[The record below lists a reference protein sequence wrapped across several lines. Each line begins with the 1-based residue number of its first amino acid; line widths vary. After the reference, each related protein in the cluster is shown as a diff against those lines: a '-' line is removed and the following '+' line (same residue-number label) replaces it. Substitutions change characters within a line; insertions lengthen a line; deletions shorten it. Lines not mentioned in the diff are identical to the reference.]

1 MGDLVFNDDE
11 LQRNNPLWN
20 PDEWIGCN
28 QIYHDIPEYVSR
40 EATRARSIPE
50 EVLSTLPSESL
61 SPAGFFSSAT
71 LPVWDT
77 VYDACDLPEADVDFD
92 ATQPSFLPEKSTD
105 WPLLPSKTIQRLDA
119 KFGQAW
125 LDGMKSIRD
134 ARDPESVRYLPVWAI
149 SYAASLRQMSR
160 CWDRWRA
167 AIFWSSEERDDEE
180 PDESMWRTRTLDL
193 LSSIVGW
200 MGRVGCGLQD
210 LAYENLA
217 QVLGENMLQ
226 DSVVDALVQ
235 DINKRLGARD
245 GATNNYVLADTFFAT
260 CMSEGAATASGH
272 AGHQL
277 IAKYKRLLTSPSRP
291 RYLGFPLH
299 SPPLHWATCQID
311 LVEAHVRFA
320 DSLRRRRPKDLF
332 DELQDWLT
340 RDIGIQN
347 VKITDDLPCGRQ
359 RDSVNCGI
367 ISANTLAHAVLGD
380 ALWDPREARTYRFK
394 AFCTIATMIL
404 HSQEREISDQPLIE
418 FAADSQKHLAVA
430 PATDADV
437 EMLANPSSPPAGVTE
452 EQIAVLIDTINNS
465 TETVTRK
472 RSRKGDPSD
481 SDDDDKPAKKRTK
494 TVKAATASR
503 MPVPTKKVKAPLEQ
517 SSKSER
523 KPTIPEYVQLEILD
537 SMRTGGQGHSSKHDR
552 LVGILVK
559 HGLFRGNEVKMETLR
574 KECQRDGGDQNPGLD
589 INNPKQVI
597 CSRCLKAVQLKAVYE
612 AGRFREHWAKGC
624 KKAPTQNKSITGFF
638 ASKSFKAVD
647 IPPKPP
653 KPTQFEKHCPG
664 LTGAMHPR
672 IEYYIDNCPAT
683 GAGAREINVYVQQ
696 LFESRGIESIR
707 DPKLTKEERV
717 LAYHYQALDRDWRI
731 ETSPHRSSVVA
742 VRCCIIFTVYREADL
757 VDDTIVCP
765 ACWAVYLRKEFRT
778 AINRKRG
785 KTHMQLKCTPKIY
798 SNPIQSRLMAQY
810 QGLEELLA
818 DRSPSGVFLRFARG
832 VALGHYKDFKV
843 FLGLVETMVMA
854 TERRIRGVGMQNFKY
869 PTEFREFGAL
879 IRLMSPRTYRTM
891 ERSIQQ
897 KKTQRPRFPLG
908 ITAQSFEA
916 LARYCQDYGYPSE
929 YPLCFSVDDT
939 KLFPAMQPLYDGSQK
954 AWYLVGLPGEQ
965 QLKVTSADEL
975 EKLMD
980 IKHTPAP
987 KLRLWVVQIPYP
999 GVPPL
1004 AFAVLPIASQIKGPE
1019 LAKHQLRA
1027 MDGLVEHKFRFI
1039 SNVADGAAVERD
1051 CQARV
1056 AAASKTTIFQI
1067 APPSHIN
1074 PPLITVPLYNYKGN
1088 IFINTQ
1094 DAPHARKTGRNN
1106 FFSGAR
1112 GLVLGD
1118 FVAHYKQLYNMAKNV
1133 PDPTLYDRDVIHAD
1147 KQDDNAAHRVFSAA
1161 TLKGL
1166 ADDVGENMGLIVLA
1180 FVIGDL
1186 VDAYESRTMAHVERA
1201 KVVIR
1206 ARLFFDT
1213 WKLFLRKMGYSLSR
1227 YYVSHAADKIFDLLI
1242 DGLLGL
1248 IVIHR
1253 DHLVKADIPLLPW
1266 KHESMG
1272 NERVFAALR
1281 DIFPEMSLF
1290 QTIVALPHL
1299 RATMAAARQAAFSQ
1313 SGFKKVAN
1321 GYSLFD
1327 VSDDKSINF
1336 ASLATFPTD
1345 ADLTLAYGEAYE
1357 ENDMLWS
1364 LLNVNIR
1371 CLVDA
1376 PTVASIAAP
1385 VSDAESPE
1393 HVGEDDEMN
1402 DTELPE
1408 VNATGPTAE
1417 VAAVAQA
1424 TVVDLGIGD
1433 ELDRALHAV
1442 QDVCG
1447 LRKSEE
1453 GEVDAVAYAAASLV
1467 VDNLAKIDDLPELE
1481 DPAQLEQCRKDIA
1494 KLIKMTPESVTSLLK
1509 DLKASFGPSSGPPTI
1524 VGTGSTS
1531 SLLDV
1536 TASDL
1541 LPLVA
1546 IRERHQTEHARKGVR
1561 NYQPPHW
1568 HAQTQLA
1575 SDSAALAPATDD
1587 IQKKDKSKSE
1597 PTERRL
1603 LAQRLQ
1609 AVMRSADARKA
1620 TTGLNRKAIT
1630 ERPEGAPQED
1640 AKSTGNA
1647 ANAALAAKDRADDTK
1662 VAEADITHLTPLE
1675 AGNFVFIIEKTEILL
1690 ANVLSIYSKGGGKA
1704 GRHDWVPQVPGIGK
1718 ISYILAQTFEHSGGR
1733 SFRRIHRAS
1742 SMLGVSRFAH
1752 LPSGSILVRIPDLV
1766 KLTPVMAEVSRTTAV
1781 LFKNLQDERSG
1792 LVQMVTTLNTVQKKG
1807 KGNIN
1812 IMDVEEE
1819 GGVED

>member
-1 MGDLVFNDDE
+1 M
-11 LQRNNPLWN
+11 
-20 PDEWIGCN
+20 
-28 QIYHDIPEYVSR
+28 
-40 EATRARSIPE
+40 
-50 EVLSTLPSESL
+50 
-61 SPAGFFSSAT
+61 
-71 LPVWDT
+71 
-77 VYDACDLPEADVDFD
+77 
-92 ATQPSFLPEKSTD
+92 
-105 WPLLPSKTIQRLDA
+105 
-119 KFGQAW
+119 
-125 LDGMKSIRD
+125 
-134 ARDPESVRYLPVWAI
+134 WAI
-149 SYAASLRQMSR
+149 SYAESLRQMSR

-180 PDESMWRTRTLDL
+180 PDESTWRTRTLEL

-200 MGRVGCGLQD
+200 MGRVGFGLQD
-210 LAYENLA
+210 LVYENLA
-217 QVLGENMLQ
+217 EVLGENMLR
-226 DSVVDALVQ
+226 DSVVDALVH
-235 DINKRLGARD
+235 DINNRLGARD
-245 GATNNYVLADTFFAT
+245 GATNDYVLADTFFAT
-260 CMSEGAATASGH
+260 CMREGAATASGH

-277 IAKYKRLLTSPSRP
+277 IAKYRHLLTSPSRP

-311 LVEAHVRFA
+311 LVEARVRFA

-404 HSQEREISDQPLIE
+404 HSQEREIDEQPLIE
-418 FAADSQKHLAVA
+418 LRFNAAEHSVA

-437 EMLANPSSPPAGVTE
+437 EMRVNPSSPPAGVTE
-452 EQIAVLIDTINNS
+452 EQMAGLLDTTVP
-465 TETVTRK
+465 TETVIMK
-472 RSRKGDPSD
+472 RSRKGDHSD

-494 TVKAATASR
+494 TIKAATASR
-503 MPVPTKKVKAPLEQ
+503 MPVPTKTAPQ
-517 SSKSER
+517 QPSKSER
-523 KPTIPEYVQLEILD
+523 KPRPAIPEHVQLDILD
-537 SMRTGGQGHSSKHDR
+537 SMRTGGQSHSSKHDR
-552 LVGILVK
+552 LVGILIK

-612 AGRFREHWAKGC
+612 PGRFREHWAKGC

-638 ASKSFKAVD
+638 ASKSVKAVAV
-647 IPPKPP
+647 PPKPP
-653 KPTQFEKHCPG
+653 KPTQFEKPCPG

-672 IEYYIDNCPAT
+672 VEYYIDNCPAT
-683 GAGAREINVYVQQ
+683 GAGAREINVYVQK

-707 DPKLTKEERV
+707 DPKLTKEERA

-731 ETSPHRSSVVA
+731 ETSPHRSSVVS
-742 VRCCIIFTVYREADL
+742 VRCCITFTVYREADL
-757 VDDTIVCP
+757 VDDTVVCA

-785 KTHMQLKCTPKIY
+785 KTHMQLKCTPKLY

-818 DRSPSGVFLRFARG
+818 ERSPSGVFLRFARG

-891 ERSIQQ
+891 AQHFRLESERSIQQ
-897 KKTQRPRFPLG
+897 QKSQRPRFPLG

-916 LARYCQDYGYPSE
+916 LARYCQDYSYPSD

-980 IKHTPAP
+980 IKHNPAP

-1027 MDGLVEHKFRFI
+1027 MDGLVEHEFRFI

-1056 AAASKTTIFQI
+1056 AAASKTTFFQI

-1074 PPLITVPLYNYKGN
+1074 QPPITVPLYNYKGN

-1186 VDAYESRTMAHVERA
+1186 VDAYESRTMAHAERA

-1213 WKLFLRKMGYSLSR
+1213 WKLFLHKMGYSLSR
-1227 YYVSHAADKIFDLLI
+1227 YYISHAAGKIFDLLI

-1299 RATMAAARQAAFSQ
+1299 RATMAAARQAAFSK

-1336 ASLATFPTD
+1336 ASLATFPTN
-1345 ADLTLAYGEAYE
+1345 ADLTSAYGEAHE

-1364 LLNVNIR
+1364 LLNINIR
-1371 CLVDA
+1371 CLIDA
-1376 PTVASIAAP
+1376 PMVASVAAP
-1385 VSDAESPE
+1385 VSDDESPE
-1393 HVGEDDEMN
+1393 HVGEDVP
-1402 DTELPE
+1402 ELAE
-1408 VNATGPTAE
+1408 VNPTGPTTQ
-1417 VAAVAQA
+1417 VTAAAQA
-1424 TVVDLGIGD
+1424 SVVDLGIGD
-1433 ELDRALHAV
+1433 ELERALHAV

-1494 KLIKMTPESVTSLLK
+1494 KIIKMTPDSIASLLK

-1524 VGTGSTS
+1524 VAGTGSTS

-1546 IRERHQTEHARKGVR
+1546 MRERHQTEHARKGVR
-1561 NYQPPHW
+1561 NYQPPH
-1568 HAQTQLA
+1568 AQRLA
-1575 SDSAALAPATDD
+1575 SDSAASIPAADD
-1587 IQKKDKSKSE
+1587 IQKKEKSKSE

-1630 ERPEGAPQED
+1630 ERPEGAQQED
-1640 AKSTGNA
+1640 AKATGNA
-1647 ANAALAAKDRADDTK
+1647 ANAALAAKERADDTLRRRRTLAQHLICQTQ

-1675 AGNFVFIIEKTEILL
+1675 AGNFAFVIEKTEILL
-1690 ANVLSIYSKGGGKA
+1690 AKVLSIYSKGGGKA

-1766 KLTPVMAEVSRTTAV
+1766 KLTPVMAEVSRTTAI
-1781 LFKNLQDERSG
+1781 LFKHLHIR
-1792 LVQMVTTLNTVQKKG
+1792 KKG
-1807 KGNIN
+1807 LEYVVSGCRNTRGNPV
-1812 IMDVEEE
+1812 DKSPLW
-1819 GGVED
+1819 